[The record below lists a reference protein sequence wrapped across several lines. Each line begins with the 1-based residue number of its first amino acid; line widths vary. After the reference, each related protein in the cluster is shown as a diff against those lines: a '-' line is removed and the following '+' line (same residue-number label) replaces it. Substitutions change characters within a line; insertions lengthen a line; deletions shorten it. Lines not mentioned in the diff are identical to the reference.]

1 LPRSVSQA
9 ISSIGHY
16 KRIDRT
22 DEITQLLLKTRNQ
35 AMTISTNM
43 PSRKTIIL
51 VGLVGCFLTS
61 VAGVTGS
68 MLISGWVNSGGWLE
82 WSKRLA
88 LGYPC
93 ACFVVLGIFPVLV
106 PWLTQRLE
114 GPKEEQEQIPW

>member
-1 LPRSVSQA
+1 
-9 ISSIGHY
+9 
-16 KRIDRT
+16 
-22 DEITQLLLKTRNQ
+22 
-35 AMTISTNM
+35 MTTSMNM

-68 MLISGWVNSGGWLE
+68 MLMSGWVNSGGWLE

-93 ACFVVLGIFPVLV
+93 ACLVVLGIFPVLI
-106 PWLTQRLE
+106 PWLTQLLE
-114 GPKEEQEQIPW
+114 ATRVARV